1 MRISTALMYQTGST
15 AISRQQTELL
25 RTQQQ
30 ISTGRRMLAPSDDPV
45 AASEALRVEQ
55 GRALTSQYQSAQ
67 GAARDRLSILEA
79 RLGDAGDLYQSLRQL
94 TVQAGNAAL
103 SNQDRASLAREMRGL
118 QTQLLSVA
126 NSSDGQGGFLF
137 SGFNVDTQ
145 PFDRTPAGVTYN
157 GDQGQRLLQVAAG
170 RQIAVTANG
179 AQVFDRVRD
188 GNGVFATSA
197 SATNTGTAVVSPGSV
212 TEATLITHHDY
223 QINFSVTAGV
233 TTYDVLDVTA
243 GTTLSTGNAYTSGNA
258 IAFDGLS
265 FKVEGAPANGDSL
278 TVQPSEN
285 TSVFDMIDALALVL
299 ETPVITS
306 TDKAELQN
314 ALGQALTHFDRAI
327 DTALDVR
334 TGVGASLRELEGL
347 GDMASAD
354 ALQADSRLSEL
365 RDLDLAEAISRLSLQ
380 STALEAA
387 QQAYLRTTGL
397 SLFNYLS

>member
-15 AISRQQTELL
+15 AITRQQSELL
-25 RTQQQ
+25 QTQQQ
-30 ISTGRRMLAPSDDPV
+30 ISTGRRMLSPSDDPV

-55 GRALTSQYQSAQ
+55 GRALTNQYQSAQ

-94 TVQAGNAAL
+94 GVQAGNAAL
-103 SNQDRASLAREMRGL
+103 SNQDRASLAREIRGL
-118 QTQLLSVA
+118 QTQLLSIA
-126 NSSDGQGGFLF
+126 NSSDGQGGYLF
-137 SGFNVDTQ
+137 SGFNIDTQ
-145 PFDRTPAGVTYN
+145 PFDRTPGGVAYN
-157 GDQGQRLLQVAAG
+157 GDQGERLLQVAAG
-170 RQIAVTANG
+170 RQLAVTANG

-188 GNGVFATSA
+188 GNGVFATRPGA
-197 SATNTGTAVVSPGSV
+197 ANTGTAVVNAGSV
-212 TEATLITHHDY
+212 TDASLITRHDY
-223 QINFSVTAGV
+223 QINFTVTAGV
-233 TTYDVLDVTA
+233 TTYDVQDLTA
-243 GTTLSTGNAYTSGNA
+243 GTTLSTGNAYTAGNA

-278 TVQPSEN
+278 SVRPSQS
-285 TSVFDMIDALALVL
+285 TSVFDMIDAMALAL

-306 TDKAELQN
+306 ADKAALQN
-314 ALGQALTHFDRAI
+314 SLGQALTHLDRAI

-354 ALQADSRLSEL
+354 ALQADARLGEL

-397 SLFNYLS
+397 TLFNFLN

>member
-15 AISRQQTELL
+15 AISRQQSELS

-55 GRALTSQYQSAQ
+55 GRALTSQYLSAQ
-67 GAARDRLSILEA
+67 GAARDRLSILEV
-79 RLGDAGDLYQSLRQL
+79 RLGDAGDMYQSLRQL

-103 SNQDRASLAREMRGL
+103 SNADRASLAREVRGL
-118 QTQLLSVA
+118 QNQLLAIA
-126 NSSDGQGGFLF
+126 NSSDGQGGYLF

-145 PFDRTPAGVTYN
+145 PFDRTPAGITYN
-157 GDQGQRLLQVAAG
+157 GDQGQRLLEVAAG

-188 GNGVFATSA
+188 GNGVFATRA
-197 SATNTGTAVVSPGSV
+197 GAVNTGTAVVSAGSV
-212 TEATLITHHDY
+212 TDASLITRHDY
-223 QINFSVTAGV
+223 QINFSVVAGV
-233 TTYDVLDVTA
+233 TTYDVLDLTA
-243 GTTLSTGNAYTSGNA
+243 GTTLSTGNAYAAGDA

-265 FKVEGAPANGDSL
+265 FKVDGAPANGDSL
-278 TVQPSEN
+278 SVRPSQN
-285 TSVFDMIDALALVL
+285 SSVFDMVDALARAL

-306 TDKAELQN
+306 ADKAELQN
-314 ALGQALTHFDRAI
+314 SLGQAMTHLDRAI

-334 TGVGASLRELEGL
+334 TGVGAALRELDGL

-354 ALQADSRLSEL
+354 ALQADARLGEL

-397 SLFNYLS
+397 TLFNFLN